1 MKIVIV
7 FLLICYLSSSFGQQ
21 NIPSF
26 IPKGLVPY
34 DSKKINNIKKGFN
47 LNDVIFYDLEGKVI
61 DKMEGISQIQSKSN
75 ALMMYVDSLDK
86 VKAIV
91 FRPKTEEE
99 LKIVKPDSS
108 VKSAEKYISKPSK
121 SFEVRMLKGYSL
133 SFNPKN
139 NHNIYVLNFWFTAC
153 APCVV
158 EMPELNKLY
167 DKYKDQ
173 GVKFLAITYD
183 DEEEITKFLSKKMFK
198 YPIAVE
204 AESVINKYNISSFPT
219 NIVIDR
225 NGLIIF
231 EENGLKFGILE
242 RLDQAIIKAM
252 R

>member
-1 MKIVIV
+1 MIIV
-7 FLLICYLSSSFGQQ
+7 FLFTCYLFPSFGQQ

-26 IPKGLVPY
+26 IQKGLVPY
-34 DSKKINNIKKGFN
+34 NSKKFSNIKKGFS
-47 LNDVIFYDLEGKVI
+47 LNDVTFYNLEGKVM
-61 DKMEGISQIQSKSN
+61 DKMEVVSQIQSKTN
-75 ALMMYVDSLDK
+75 TLMMYVDSLDEI
-86 VKAIV
+86 KAVV

-99 LKIVKPDSS
+99 LKIEKRDSS
-108 VKSAEKYISKPSK
+108 IKNAEKYISKPSE
-121 SFEVRMLKGYSL
+121 SFKVRMLKGDSL

-204 AESVINKYNISSFPT
+204 AESVIKKYNISSFPT
-219 NIVIDR
+219 NMIIDK

-231 EENGLKFGILE
+231 EENGLKSGISE
-242 RLDQAIIKAM
+242 RLDQAITKAM
-252 R
+252 K